1 MVYLKYNGNRFPRAV
16 ILNKHR
22 KEVFHPTK
30 RVIEFENSDAYLILK
45 YNSRLNPRLWE
56 FDIVDEIPEVK
67 LTKTASLELKPIIYK
82 HEDIEKLS
90 KLDKPTEPEKP
101 VKVKKAMEP
110 MRTLKP
116 KQSKRGR

>member
-1 MVYLKYNGNRFPRAV
+1 MVNLRYNGNRFPRAV
-16 ILNKHR
+16 ILNGHR
-22 KEVFHPTK
+22 KEVFHPIK
-30 RVIEFENSDAYLILK
+30 RVIAFENSDAYMILK
-45 YNSRLNPRLWE
+45 YNSRLNPNLWE
-56 FDIVDEIPEVK
+56 FDIVDEVPEVK

>member
-56 FDIVDEIPEVK
+56 FDIVDEIACQAKAVKVEVEAPVEAPKQEPK
-67 LTKTASLELKPIIYK
+67 LEPKA
-82 HEDIEKLS
+82 
-90 KLDKPTEPEKP
+90 TEPKA
-101 VKVKKAMEP
+101 KKAMEP